1 MPYLLSKLRMY
12 NAAKLQ
18 NIRIKM
24 LRMNEQ
30 RCTLIDY
37 KDITEDQWLIRTSI
51 QCTLS
56 ITLWE
61 VRPWLI
67 NRWLEFPLVLT
78 CHIIVWVELHLLYVI
93 IRGCKWI
100 VERVFMM
107 YGQILVSFYGL
118 FMVSKHH
125 THQLECMWN
134 LTYTF
139 QDSVM
144 HHCKI

>member
-12 NAAKLQ
+12 SAAKLQ

-30 RCTLIDY
+30 RCTLIYY

-100 VERVFMM
+100 VECVYDVWTNSCVF
-107 YGQILVSFYGL
+107 LW

-134 LTYTF
+134 STYTF
-139 QDSVM
+139 QE
-144 HHCKI
+144 

>member
-67 NRWLEFPLVLT
+67 NRCLEFPLVLT

-100 VERVFMM
+100 VECVYDVWTNSCVF
-107 YGQILVSFYGL
+107 LW
-118 FMVSKHH
+118 FMHGKQTSH
-125 THQLECMWN
+125 TSTWMHVEF

-139 QDSVM
+139 QE
-144 HHCKI
+144 